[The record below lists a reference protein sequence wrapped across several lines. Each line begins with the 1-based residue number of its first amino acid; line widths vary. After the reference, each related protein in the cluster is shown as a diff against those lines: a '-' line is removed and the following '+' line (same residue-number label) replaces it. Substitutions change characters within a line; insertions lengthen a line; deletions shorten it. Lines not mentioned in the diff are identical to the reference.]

1 MSMGK
6 LMAGRCILQRSTD
19 LASLEGF
26 LGVSTV
32 PLLSSLTS
40 RIVGW
45 IQDTDCRHWCCEA
58 VRLCCKGASLFA
70 MGPAT
75 GRMRSVADTAVCS
88 W

>member
-40 RIVGW
+40 RIYRW
-45 IQDTDCRHWCCEA
+45 IQNTGCRHWCCEA
-58 VRLCCKGASLFA
+58 VGLCCKGASLFA
-70 MGPAT
+70 GGSAT
-75 GRMRSVADTAVCS
+75 RRVRSAADSAVCS